1 MQKVRRKF
9 AHNTVAIIAAGVL
22 LLLLLLL
29 LLTPSAFTTL
39 FLNNHAVLG
48 AILFGT
54 SA

>member
-9 AHNTVAIIAAGVL
+9 AHNTVGIIAAGV
-22 LLLLLLL
+22 LLL

-39 FLNNHAVLG
+39 FLDNLAVLG
-48 AILFGT
+48 GILFGT

>member
-9 AHNTVAIIAAGVL
+9 AHNTVGIIAAGV
-22 LLLLLLL
+22 LLLLLL

-39 FLNNHAVLG
+39 FLNNLAVLG
-48 AILFGT
+48 GILFGT